1 MWRFART
8 LAPLA
13 AVAATSG
20 WSAVF
25 AAGEDITK
33 CGFLAGLGN
42 KDGRDCQSRL
52 RNGEISFD
60 DIPAIIQFAT
70 SLLLGLT
77 GTISMIAIIW
87 GGFKYAWGAA
97 TGDPSIGKRAIVYGV
112 TGFVISAL
120 SYFAVNLVINNL

>member
-1 MWRFART
+1 MWRFHRT
-8 LAPLA
+8 LVPLA

-20 WSAVF
+20 WSAAF
-25 AAGEDITK
+25 AANDITD
-33 CGFLAGLGN
+33 CGFLAGLGKGC
-42 KDGRDCQSRL
+42 KDKL
-52 RNGEISFD
+52 RTGDISFD
-60 DIPAIIQFAT
+60 DIPGIIQFAT

-97 TGDPSIGKRAIVYGV
+97 TGDPSIGKRAIVYGI
-112 TGFVISAL
+112 TGFVISAM